1 MVGVDQVVWNVR
13 TECFDPDKEDPTEIK
28 DFAWSTWRFLCFS
41 RCFHLWKNESYFKVS
56 FRLRAWKVV
65 TFGGSL
71 AGSLKS
77 PTKIGWYFLKM
88 TFDTAKF
95 LSNNSIFCRNSGLT
109 LDISAHFWAL
119 LKNSIRLNLLD
130 RKRRVSET
138 PLPWIVAPAWPTVGK
153 DEFRHATYKAQASQW
168 IWSP

>member
-1 MVGVDQVVWNVR
+1 MSGQSALTRTKRTQQKSKTSPGVHGGFFVFLDVF
-13 TECFDPDKEDPTEIK
+13 TYKKCFYSK
-28 DFAWSTWRFLCFS
+28 D
-41 RCFHLWKNESYFKVS
+41 S
-56 FRLRAWKVV
+56 FQLNAWKVV
-65 TFGGSL
+65 TLGGSL

-130 RKRRVSET
+130 RKRRVRET

-153 DEFRHATYKAQASQW
+153 DEFRHATYKAQANQW